1 MKMRG
6 SRGGDTIETLGGRSE
21 AIIGDQSRILN
32 WPGWRDGT
40 PDWCGESHP
49 WSKIV
54 VTRTRQRALRQKEV
68 CMIPAVVTHCAGI
81 DIGKRVLAVCLMVGP
96 ADAEPKVEVREFSAF
111 TADLEAMK
119 EWLLQAGCTHVVMES
134 TGPYWKPVFNV
145 LEGSLV
151 VCLANAED
159 VKGRKGHKTDRIDAQ
174 WLAHLLRHDMI
185 RASFVPPRGIREL
198 RDLTRRR
205 KQLLSDATSER
216 NRVQKT
222 LEDANVKLG
231 SVLSDVFGVSGQRML
246 EALLDGHGS
255 AQELAQMAQQ
265 KARHKIPQI
274 IESLAG
280 HRFSEHHRFM
290 IRMSLDH
297 LRMLERQILALD
309 EEVLKR
315 VNSLGMDR
323 LLNLLQTI
331 PGLGYDS
338 AVAILA
344 EVGPDVNQFPT
355 AKQLSSW
362 AGLCPG
368 NKKSA
373 GKDFR
378 GRTTRGNR
386 WLRSTLTECA
396 WAVSRSKKSPLRDKF
411 WRWAVA
417 GKKKAVI
424 AVAHGILVQ
433 VYQVMQTQQ
442 PLAAAPPPPDEK
454 RRQRIIRHHLRC
466 LGRLG
471 ISTGPKRIYVDGD
484 APRRGRP
491 PRKAQ
496 DNLSPGRS

>member
-1 MKMRG
+1 
-6 SRGGDTIETLGGRSE
+6 
-21 AIIGDQSRILN
+21 
-32 WPGWRDGT
+32 
-40 PDWCGESHP
+40 
-49 WSKIV
+49 
-54 VTRTRQRALRQKEV
+54 
-68 CMIPAVVTHCAGI
+68 MIPAVVTHCAGI

-96 ADAEPKVEVREFSAF
+96 ADAEPKVEVREFSTF

-145 LEGSLV
+145 LEGNLA

-185 RASFVPPRGIREL
+185 RASFVPPRPIREL

-231 SVLSDVFGVSGQRML
+231 SVLSDVFGVSGQHML
-246 EALLDGHGS
+246 EALLDGRGS
-255 AQELAQMAQQ
+255 AEELAQMARQ
-265 KARHKIPQI
+265 KARNKMPQI

-280 HRFSEHHRFM
+280 HRFSEHHRFT
-290 IRMSLDH
+290 IRMSLEH
-297 LRMLERQILALD
+297 LRMLEGQILALD
-309 EEVLKR
+309 AEVLKR
-315 VNSLGMDR
+315 IVSLGLDR

-331 PGLGYDS
+331 PGLGHDS

-355 AKQLSSW
+355 AKQLSSR

-378 GRTTRGNR
+378 GHTTRGNR

-396 WAVSRSKKSPLRDKF
+396 WAVSRSKQSPLREKF
-411 WRWAVA
+411 WRWAAA

-424 AVAHGILVQ
+424 AVAHGLLLQ

-442 PLAAAPPPPDEK
+442 PLATAAPAPDEK
-454 RRQRIIRHHLRC
+454 RRQRIVRHHLRC

-471 ISTGPKRIYVDGD
+471 ISTGPKRIYVDGG

-496 DNLSPGRS
+496 NSPSPGRS

>member
-1 MKMRG
+1 MRG
-6 SRGGDTIETLGGRSE
+6 SRGGDTIETLEGRSE

-442 PLAAAPPPPDEK
+442 PLAAAPPPDEK

>member
-1 MKMRG
+1 
-6 SRGGDTIETLGGRSE
+6 
-21 AIIGDQSRILN
+21 
-32 WPGWRDGT
+32 
-40 PDWCGESHP
+40 
-49 WSKIV
+49 
-54 VTRTRQRALRQKEV
+54 
-68 CMIPAVVTHCAGI
+68 MIPAGVTHCAGM
-81 DIGKRVLAVCLMVGP
+81 DIGKRALAVCLMVGP

-159 VKGRKGHKTDRIDAQ
+159 VKGRKGHKTDRIDAR

-185 RASFVPPRGIREL
+185 RASFVPPRPIREL

-246 EALLDGHGS
+246 EALLEGRGS
-255 AQELAQMAQQ
+255 AQEIADMARH

-280 HRFSEHHRFM
+280 RRFSEHHRFM
-290 IRMSLDH
+290 IRMSLEH
-297 LRMLERQILALD
+297 LRMLEGQILALD
-309 EEVLKR
+309 EEVIKR
-315 VNSLGMDR
+315 IDALGLDR
-323 LLNLLQTI
+323 VLNLLQTI
-331 PGLGYDS
+331 PGLGHDS

-344 EVGPDVNQFPT
+344 EIGPDIQQFPT

-362 AGLCPG
+362 AGVCPG

-378 GRTTRGNR
+378 GHTTRGNR

-424 AVAHGILVQ
+424 AVAHGLLLQ

-442 PLAAAPPPPDEK
+442 PLAQAEAPPLDEK
-454 RRQRIIRHHLRC
+454 RRQRIVRHHLRC

-471 ISTGPKRIYVDGD
+471 ISTGPKRIYVASV

-496 DNLSPGRS
+496 NSPSDARSSVAPRRGRPPRKAQNSPSDARS

>member
-1 MKMRG
+1 
-6 SRGGDTIETLGGRSE
+6 
-21 AIIGDQSRILN
+21 
-32 WPGWRDGT
+32 
-40 PDWCGESHP
+40 
-49 WSKIV
+49 
-54 VTRTRQRALRQKEV
+54 
-68 CMIPAVVTHCAGI
+68 MIPAVLTHCAGI
-81 DIGKRVLAVCLMVGP
+81 DVGKRALAVCLMVGP
-96 ADAEPKVEVREFSAF
+96 ADAEPKVEVREFSTF
-111 TADLEAMK
+111 TADLEVMK
-119 EWLLQAGCTHVVMES
+119 TWLVQAGCTHVVMES

-145 LEGSLV
+145 LEGSLI

-159 VKGRKGHKTDRIDAQ
+159 VKGRKGHKTDRVDAR
-174 WLAHLLRHDMI
+174 WLAHLLRHDMV
-185 RASFVPPRGIREL
+185 RTSFVPPRPIREL

-205 KQLLSDATSER
+205 KQLLSDTTSER
-216 NRVQKT
+216 NRVQKI

-246 EALLDGHGS
+246 EALLEGRGNP
-255 AQELAQMAQQ
+255 QELAEMARD
-265 KARHKIPQI
+265 KARRKIPQI
-274 IESLAG
+274 IESLSG
-280 HRFSEHHRFM
+280 HRLSDHHRFM
-290 IRMSLDH
+290 IRMSLEH
-297 LRMLERQILALD
+297 LRMLEGQILDVD

-315 VNSLGMDR
+315 IDSLGLDR
-323 LLNLLQTI
+323 LLTLLQTI
-331 PGLGYDS
+331 PGLGHDS

-344 EVGPDVNQFPT
+344 EVGPDINQFPT

-362 AGLCPG
+362 AGVCPG

-378 GRTTRGNR
+378 GHTTRGNR

-424 AVAHGILVQ
+424 AVAHGLLLQ

-442 PLAAAPPPPDEK
+442 PWQQATTPPLDEK
-454 RRQRIIRHHLRC
+454 RRKRIVRHHIRC

-471 ISTGPKRIYVDGD
+471 ISTGPKRIYADGV

-491 PRKAQ
+491 PRKTQNSQSDAA
-496 DNLSPGRS
+496 RS